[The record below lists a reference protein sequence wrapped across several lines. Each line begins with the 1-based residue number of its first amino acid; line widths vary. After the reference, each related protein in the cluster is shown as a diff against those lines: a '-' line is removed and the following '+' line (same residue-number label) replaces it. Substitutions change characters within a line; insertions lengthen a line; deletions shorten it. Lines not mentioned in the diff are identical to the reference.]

1 MNIVHLDHG
10 REMRGGQFQ
19 VLHLLHGL
27 RDRGHV
33 NILLA
38 RRGSPLMRAA
48 KADGFDVRP
57 LNLFSLWTASVKA
70 DIVHAHEA
78 RAHSFAAVAA
88 RVPFIV
94 ARRVAFPLRRGLFSR
109 LKYARASHF
118 IAVSHFVAAQLRKAG
133 IGTDRISV
141 IHDGVAL
148 PAVPAPWSESRIVA
162 LATNDPNK
170 GADLVREAATR
181 AGVTVQFSDNLGR
194 DLPGAALFVYLS
206 RSEGLGS
213 AVLLAMAHKVAVIAS
228 NVDGLP
234 ETVQDGETGLLVAND
249 PAGVAEAISRL
260 MADLALRRRM
270 GDAGLRR
277 VCDHFSLDRMVDQTL
292 ALYGDM
298 VRSSRPAGVSPRD

>member
-19 VLHLLHGL
+19 VLHLLRGL

-38 RRGSPLMRAA
+38 RRGSPLMREA
-48 KADGFDVRP
+48 KAEGFDVRP
-57 LNLFSLWTASVKA
+57 LNLFSLWAASGTA
-70 DIVHAHEA
+70 DIIHAHEA

-94 ARRVAFPLRRGLFSR
+94 ARRVAFPLRCGLFSR
-109 LKYARASHF
+109 LKYARARHF
-118 IAVSHFVAAQLRKAG
+118 TAVSHFVAAQLREAG
-133 IGTDRISV
+133 IGTERITV
-141 IHDGVAL
+141 IHDGVGI
-148 PAVPAPWSESRIVA
+148 PAGTAPRAESPIVA
-162 LATNDPNK
+162 LATDDPNK
-170 GADLVREAATR
+170 GTDLVRDAAAR
-181 AGVTVQFSDNLGR
+181 AGVTVRFSDNLGR

-234 ETVQDGETGLLVAND
+234 ETVQDGETGVLVAND
-249 PAGVAEAISRL
+249 PACIAEAIGRL
-260 MADLALRRRM
+260 MADPALRQRM
-270 GDAGLRR
+270 GEAGLRR
-277 VCDHFSLDRMVDQTL
+277 VLDHFSLNRMVDQTL
-292 ALYGDM
+292 ALYGDV
-298 VRSSRPAGVSPRD
+298 VRSSLPGAASPRD